1 MLRLIVIFINNL
13 KNNYQNMKI
22 QFLLLTII
30 SILFISCGNLGNI
43 LVRQAGQILVD
54 EISKEIVDIIVKD
67 GTTKQDIPS
76 LEEYVNKNAQ
86 AKMHL

>member
-1 MLRLIVIFINNL
+1 MQRLIVIFINNL

-76 LEEYVNKNAQ
+76 LE
-86 AKMHL
+86 